1 MGGDK
6 QVDTPKEILELKRLA
21 ELQMWL
27 AELAAA
33 CENRAGEGARER
45 VAEIGADI
53 VKLLVGR
60 HGSETNLVAI
70 AAVAR
75 VLLYILDETD
85 KKTYRCVG
93 ELPERVM

>member
-1 MGGDK
+1 MTQHDMYT
-6 QVDTPKEILELKRLA
+6 VPAAAA
-21 ELQMWL
+21 ELQMLL
-27 AELAAA
+27 AALAAA
-33 CENRAGEGARER
+33 CEERAGEGAREA
-45 VAEIGADI
+45 VEQIGADI